1 MGNGTDTRN
10 HWVVIADGSAA
21 AIYAADPNLEALD
34 PIAHLS
40 HRESRLPARELV
52 SDDRGRTQSS
62 LGPRSAVEPQ
72 VSVHDNEL
80 VTFAREIAERLR
92 KGFDEHAYESL
103 VLAASPAFLGHLRS
117 VLDDRVAHA
126 VVGSVAHDYTHIA
139 VQELAPLLRK
149 NLPIVEH

>member
-1 MGNGTDTRN
+1 MGNGTETRN

-21 AIYAADPNLEALD
+21 AIYSADPNLEALD
-34 PIAHLS
+34 QIATLS
-40 HRESRLPARELV
+40 HRESRLHARDLV

-72 VSVHDNEL
+72 QSVHDNEL
-80 VTFAREIAERLR
+80 VTFAREIADRLR

-103 VLAASPAFLGHLRS
+103 VIAASPAFLGHLRN
-117 VLDDRVAHA
+117 VLDSRVANA

-139 VQELAPLLRK
+139 VQDLAPLLRK

>member
-1 MGNGTDTRN
+1 MGNGMLTRN

-34 PIAHLS
+34 PIANLS
-40 HRESRLPARELV
+40 HRESRLPARDLV

-72 VSVHDNEL
+72 QSVHDNEL
-80 VTFAREIAERLR
+80 ITFAREIADRLR

-103 VLAASPAFLGHLRS
+103 VIAASPAFLGHLRN
-117 VLDDRVAHA
+117 VLDSRVAHT

-139 VQELAPLLRK
+139 IQDLAALLRK